1 MVELD
6 ETSPSSPKAF
16 RVSEWGA
23 VFDTEM
29 SQEKP
34 AELGHNDL
42 HLETPGQWSLTL
54 YPDIYGVPE
63 DFLQLLSAVTRLGNE
78 RDLAHSDSGQQTCTW
93 TQFNSRAK
101 MVERC
106 ILHWNPSSTRQPS
119 DGIRHDTQ
127 DPRASNEPVLM
138 SHLRSMHQA
147 LTIYFYRRVHDLHP
161 LMLQGRV
168 LDTLNALEKCGE
180 IDRQLD
186 VHTTLFIWPAL
197 VSACE
202 CLDTDTQ
209 IRWTRWFDS
218 SYELSRLSKFRQA
231 KEVVQKVWA
240 KRAQS
245 GDQSIDWLKFCR
257 LQQIRVMCI

>member
-78 RDLAHSDSGQQTCTW
+78 RDLSHSDSGQQTCTW

-168 LDTLNALEKCGE
+168 LDALNALEKCGE

-209 IRWTRWFDS
+209 IRWTCWFDS